1 METWLTTL
9 LNDLATRDGIGTV
22 DRHDLLVDVLAP
34 LGPVDADAYAAD
46 IAEHG
51 YWVRHS
57 THQTGADYR
66 LAAAVSAAVLQVQN
80 TFTPGLQ
87 AAA

>member
-34 LGPVDADAYAAD
+34 LGPADADAYASD

-57 THQTGADYR
+57 SHQTGADYR
-66 LAAAVSAAVLQVQN
+66 LAAAVSAAVGEMQC
-80 TFTPGLQ
+80 TFGYALRE
-87 AAA
+87 AA